1 MTAPLNLDAL
11 QALCDAAT
19 EGPWVWEDN
28 KLGSPATG
36 DGDHLTW
43 DGGED
48 GLEGRGTRII
58 ETDGGYYPPRANDR
72 AFIAAAREAM
82 PALIQEVRRL
92 RAKVYCEHGFEFGQ
106 HCIQCDDFGFKP

>member
-43 DGGED
+43 GGGED
-48 GLEGRGTRII
+48 GLE
-58 ETDGGYYPPRANDR
+58 
-72 AFIAAAREAM
+72 
-82 PALIQEVRRL
+82 
-92 RAKVYCEHGFEFGQ
+92 
-106 HCIQCDDFGFKP
+106 